1 MSARR
6 VAYVFPGQGSQK
18 VGMGRAWAEA
28 SPAARATL
36 AEADAALGWPLTRL
50 CWEGPEEELNLT
62 ANTQPALLAVS
73 TAIFRALAAAEPPA
87 GFAAAAWPPLPPP
100 VAMAGHSLGEYS
112 ALVAAGALDFG
123 AALRLVRRRGELMQ
137 EAVPVGEGAMAAFL
151 GLDAVTAAAVARDA
165 EAAVPGEICAV
176 ANLNA
181 PGQTVVAGH
190 RRAVER
196 AMALARER
204 GARKATLLAVS
215 APFHSPLMRPARLG
229 MAELLARTE
238 LRDPSVPV
246 VTNVD
251 ATPVTTAAAA
261 RDALV
266 RQIDSPVRWVE
277 SVEWMASQA
286 GAGAFLEIGPGS
298 VLSGL
303 NRRIAAGAQASPLA
317 EPDQLRK
324 LLEAWA
330 AAAGAEAGEEAAA
343 GPGGPGG
350 PAGALGP
357 GGQGGAEAAP
367 APAPAPAAP
376 QAGRREG

>member
-1 MSARR
+1 MAARR
-6 VAYVFPGQGSQK
+6 VAFVFPGQGSQK
-18 VGMGRAWAEA
+18 VGMGRSWAEA
-28 SPAARATL
+28 SPAARRTL
-36 AEADAALGWPLTRL
+36 DEADAVLGWPLTRL

-73 TAIFRALAAAEPPA
+73 IAIYRALAAPEPPA
-87 GFAAAAWPPLPPP
+87 GFEGEVWPPLPAPM
-100 VAMAGHSLGEYS
+100 AMAGHSLGEYS

-137 EAVPVGEGAMAAFL
+137 QAVPVGEGAMAAFL
-151 GLDAVTAAAVARDA
+151 GLDAAAVAAVARDA
-165 EAAVPGEICAV
+165 EAAVPGEVCAV

-190 RRAVER
+190 RRAIER
-196 AMALARER
+196 AVALGKER

-238 LRDPSVPV
+238 LRDPRVPV
-246 VTNVD
+246 VSNVD
-251 ATPVTTAAAA
+251 AAPVSTAAGA

-277 SVEWMASQA
+277 SVEWMAREA
-286 GAGAFLEIGPGS
+286 GVGVFLEIGAGG

-303 NRRIAAGAQASPLA
+303 NRRIAAGAQAAALG

-324 LLEAWA
+324 LLEVW
-330 AAAGAEAGEEAAA
+330 AAGAPAGAGGGTRLTGAAEASAPAGAGGEAGTP
-343 GPGGPGG
+343 GPGGEAGQTVAPVRAGG
-350 PAGALGP
+350 G
-357 GGQGGAEAAP
+357 
-367 APAPAPAAP
+367 
-376 QAGRREG
+376 EG